1 VIIRPVLPADAE
13 SGAACQFAVWREAYI
28 GLVDPERLAAATAD
42 LDAQVARWRGGIS
55 EGRPIV
61 VAVDEDEVVGFALA
75 GPSIE
80 PGVAADFQLFMLNVR
95 LAYQGTGVAQHLHDR
110 AVGDRAAFL
119 WVLEV
124 NPRAHAFYAR
134 NGYRADGARK
144 IEEEL
149 FGAPIIRMLRSGR

>member
-1 VIIRPVLPADAE
+1 MIIIRPVGPADAE
-13 SGAACQFAVWREAYI
+13 SGAACQFAVWREAYA
-28 GLVDPERLAAATAD
+28 GLVDPERLAAVTAD
-42 LDAQVARWRGGIS
+42 LDAQVVRWRGAIS

-61 VAVDEDEVVGFALA
+61 VAVDGAEVIGFALA
-75 GPSIE
+75 GPSTE
-80 PGVAADFQLFMLNVR
+80 PGVAADVQLFMLNVR
-95 LAYQGTGVAQHLHDR
+95 SAYQGTGVAQQLHDR

-134 NGYRADGARK
+134 NGYRRDGARK

-149 FGAPIIRMLRSGR
+149 FAAPIIRMVRP